1 MVMAGAGGDVDVD
14 LDVVDGGAGGLD
26 IWATSCRE
34 EDEAPALTLVRP
46 IVLSLSIDDTRFVRD
61 RDNNWSFPALGQRY

>member
-46 IVLSLSIDDTRFVRD
+46 IVLSLSIDEHA
-61 RDNNWSFPALGQRY
+61 SFGIGIIIGPSVL